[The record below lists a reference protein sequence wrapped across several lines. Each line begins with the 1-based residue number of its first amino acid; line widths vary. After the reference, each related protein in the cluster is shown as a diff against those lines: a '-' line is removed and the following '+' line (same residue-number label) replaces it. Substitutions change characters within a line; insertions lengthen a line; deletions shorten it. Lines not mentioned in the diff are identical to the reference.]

1 MLFLPPCPR
10 SKSGIFFLIL
20 RYLAIAILLRKS
32 CDSSQTVKFF
42 SVIFLII
49 ASILVFSAVADTT
62 AADLNER
69 FVTASDYC
77 AFLNAV
83 AVTDM
88 DHLYDEKLGS
98 DPISACIVRSGKP
111 GVYHYDVI
119 AGREIFLISYTSLFD
134 KARYCNAMPTGAEAM
149 AWQANG
155 EDIFLTSNRSDFC
168 VTASSASQQLT
179 VDWNKFMPKE
189 GTWTE
194 WESTTK
200 GIIITASICF
210 SLYRFIKYYKA
221 VPTGEVIN
229 TESIRADVDTVGHN
243 GARSFVEVPSRMENV
258 DEEPSSEVSSSHGD
272 EKEQKIL
279 TLKEF
284 HNERMNTSDP
294 NIRKFHESCS
304 AADKIERRLELIIED
319 VNRLNEEF
327 KKAQEDA
334 SQAVLQYAKVAIVT
348 KAITAAVDL
357 FVPGISMVAHFTA
370 ELGGNQVVHVITT
383 ETASYALGTA
393 KGSVVGK
400 MVRPMIA
407 EDPSVTTTE
416 SSETDLVAWAKWG
429 AGPDIRRVTTGVQTM
444 KSVNEQLADINKD
457 FLTGL
462 QFYEEA
468 MTEIDR
474 TYAIAV
480 ENEYKKKRA
489 IDKVGASQKKNPTE
503 ARRQSS
509 YLVRGDTIHEFDA
522 IPQGAYGLTQDRTY
536 YRIYAAPHDGED
548 PNVRSI
554 GAHLLVK
561 KPKIHPGSGILI
573 QQVRLPAGIR
583 WEPVNYHNSSDL
595 QDRLTKIRLIDILL
609 KDVFIRGLPPE
620 EFDLLFPD

>member
-1 MLFLPPCPR
+1 MKFHFFLFSNLLFLLGLVSRVAEQQPR
-10 SKSGIFFLIL
+10 HS
-20 RYLAIAILLRKS
+20 LL
-32 CDSSQTVKFF
+32 TVFNNTNT
-42 SVIFLII
+42 VIDEMSFVPVGDLGNPQ
-49 ASILVFSAVADTT
+49 ASDDNYGAVSYAYQIGKY
-62 AADLNER
+62 N
-69 FVTASDYC
+69 VTAEEYC

-279 TLKEF
+279 T
-284 HNERMNTSDP
+284 
-294 NIRKFHESCS
+294 CS
-304 AADKIERRLELIIED
+304 KLLLLLREAQVLI
-319 VNRLNEEF
+319 
-327 KKAQEDA
+327 
-334 SQAVLQYAKVAIVT
+334 KV
-348 KAITAAVDL
+348 
-357 FVPGISMVAHFTA
+357 
-370 ELGGNQVVHVITT
+370 
-383 ETASYALGTA
+383 
-393 KGSVVGK
+393 
-400 MVRPMIA
+400 
-407 EDPSVTTTE
+407 
-416 SSETDLVAWAKWG
+416 
-429 AGPDIRRVTTGVQTM
+429 
-444 KSVNEQLADINKD
+444 
-457 FLTGL
+457 
-462 QFYEEA
+462 
-468 MTEIDR
+468 
-474 TYAIAV
+474 
-480 ENEYKKKRA
+480 
-489 IDKVGASQKKNPTE
+489 
-503 ARRQSS
+503 
-509 YLVRGDTIHEFDA
+509 
-522 IPQGAYGLTQDRTY
+522 
-536 YRIYAAPHDGED
+536 
-548 PNVRSI
+548 
-554 GAHLLVK
+554 
-561 KPKIHPGSGILI
+561 
-573 QQVRLPAGIR
+573 
-583 WEPVNYHNSSDL
+583 
-595 QDRLTKIRLIDILL
+595 
-609 KDVFIRGLPPE
+609 
-620 EFDLLFPD
+620 